1 MNIESSRQTFIRQT
15 NERRI
20 RKNQLYQRQFRD
32 DANYSWSWLSMQI
45 GDNDSMHHGGD
56 IGIGSHYHCLRI
68 RAGHHSIAGEEEIS
82 DWHLLQYTG
91 YWKVNNGMHVHV
103 PLRFHITFTFALVS
117 FKRVTLHNYNC
128 LEPPDWRFY
137 GYNLVDGGGF
147 FLICQQNSCKDT
159 YLDPI

>member
-1 MNIESSRQTFIRQT
+1 MGVTSVLGHIIIVSGSELVITQLQG
-15 NERRI
+15 RR
-20 RKNQLYQRQFRD
+20 KY
-32 DANYSWSWLSMQI
+32 QI
-45 GDNDSMHHGGD
+45 GICCSTLD
-56 IGIGSHYHCLRI
+56 I
-68 RAGHHSIAGEEEIS
+68 
-82 DWHLLQYTG
+82 

-137 GYNLVDGGGF
+137 GYNLADCGRF
-147 FLICQQNSCKDT
+147 FLICQQTPCKDT